1 MINPKEMFKLLLDL
15 NKVKITI
22 AVTFTTFAGYVLAK
36 NTVDWSVLIVLLGI
50 FILACGSAAL
60 NHYQD
65 SDKDAIMERTKNRPI
80 PSGKISPKMVFVIAI
95 VELVLGTVIL
105 YMGSNMLATQLG
117 LLAFIWYNGIYTPLK
132 KKTAFAVFPGSI
144 IGALPPMV
152 GWVAGGGSLSDPR
165 LVILAFFF
173 FIWQVPHF
181 WLLMLKYGKEYQKAG
196 YPSITDKIG
205 TFQIKM
211 ATFVWVF
218 ATAVTAIMLTT
229 SGLIYSVYFKIL
241 VVMASIWVVIVFFK
255 LLKTGNKMFNPFH
268 YFMRINYFVLVMILT
283 LSIDPIIH

>member
-1 MINPKEMFKLLLDL
+1 MKLKESFKLLADL

-22 AVTFTTFAGYVLAK
+22 AVTFTTFAGYALAR
-36 NTVDWSVLIVLLGI
+36 NTVDWSVLGVLLGI

-80 PSGKISPKMVFVIAI
+80 PSGKISTSMVFIIAI
-95 VELVLGTVIL
+95 AELVLGTVIL
-105 YMGSNMLATQLG
+105 YISSNMLATQLG

-132 KKTAFAVFPGSI
+132 KRTAFAVFPGSI

-152 GWVAGGGSLSDPR
+152 GWVAGGGSLNDPR
-165 LVILAFFF
+165 LILLAFFF

-255 LLKTGNKMFNPFH
+255 LLKTGNKKFNPFH
-268 YFMRINYFVLVMILT
+268 YFMKINYFVLVMILT